1 MEFFKLNSNKG
12 NLIKGPLIIKPK
24 IFPDNRGY
32 FFESW
37 NHSEFNKV
45 ISREVNFVQD
55 NHSESK
61 FGVLRGLHYQLSPKA
76 QAKLVRC
83 TKGEVFDVLVDIR
96 KDSNTYGEWSSVL
109 LNEQNKLQFWIPEG
123 FVHGFLSLKDFSEI
137 QYKTNEYWDKDLER
151 SLFWKDLDLNINWP
165 IENTNKNFKII
176 TNYKDSIAP
185 TLREIEKSGDLF

>member
-1 MEFFKLNSNKG
+1 MEYFNVNSNNG

-24 IFPDNRGY
+24 IFFDKRGY

-37 NHSEFNKV
+37 NHSEFNKT
-45 ISREVNFVQD
+45 ISRKVHFVQD

-61 FGVLRGLHYQLSPKA
+61 YGVLRGLHYQLKPKA

-96 KDSNTYGEWSSVL
+96 KDSDTYGEWSGVV
-109 LNEQNKLQFWIPEG
+109 LNEQNKIQLWIPEG
-123 FVHGFLSLKDFSEI
+123 FAHGFISLKSFSEV
-137 QYKTNEYWDKDLER
+137 QYKTNEYWDKDYER
-151 SLFWKDLDLNINWP
+151 SLFWKDSDLNINWP
-165 IENTNKNFKII
+165 LSNDFKYKII

-185 TLREIEKSGDLF
+185 TLKEIEKSGDLF

>member
-1 MEFFKLNSNKG
+1 MEYLNVKSNKG

-24 IFPDNRGY
+24 IFPDSRGY

-37 NHSEFNKV
+37 NYSEFNEI

-61 FGVLRGLHYQLSPKA
+61 FGVLRGLHYQLNPKA

-83 TKGEVFDVLVDIR
+83 TKGKVFDVLADIR
-96 KDSNTYGEWSSVL
+96 KDSKTYGEWSSVIL
-109 LNEQNKLQFWIPEG
+109 SAQNKLQFWIPEG
-123 FVHGFLSLKDFSEI
+123 FVHGFVSLKYFSEV
-137 QYKTNEYWDKDLER
+137 QYKTNEYWNKDYER
-151 SLFWKDLDLNINWP
+151 SLFWKDKDLNINWP
-165 IENTNKNFKII
+165 ILNFKRKCKII

-185 TLREIEKSGDLF
+185 SLKEIEKSGDLF

>member
-1 MEFFKLNSNKG
+1 MEYFNINSNKG

-24 IFPDNRGY
+24 IFPDDRGY

-37 NHSEFNKV
+37 NHAEFNRI
-45 ISREVNFVQD
+45 ISREVHFVQD

-61 FGVLRGLHYQLSPKA
+61 LGVLRGLHYQLKPKA

-96 KDSNTYGEWSSVL
+96 NDSDTFGEWSSVI
-109 LNEQNKLQFWIPEG
+109 LNVQNKLQCWIPEG
-123 FVHGFLSLKDFSEI
+123 FVHGFISLKDFSEV

-151 SLFWKDLDLNINWP
+151 SLFWKDSDLNINWP
-165 IENTNKNFKII
+165 KANTNKRYKII

-185 TLREIEKSGDLF
+185 SLKEIKKSGDLF